1 MRRLLPFLF
10 AGMLSAS
17 APVLAAESLIVGL
30 SSDYVRIS
38 SSFTGTELV
47 LFGAVEATD
56 DVLTAEGRDIVIV
69 VRGPGAAMTVR
80 EKASVVGLWVN
91 TDAVTFSAM
100 PAFYHVASTRPL
112 NEIAAPAVLQR
123 YQIGPGNLP
132 FKAVDERTD
141 AAGISRYA
149 AAAIRLATSEGLYA
163 ATTNDI
169 ILTGGSLFQT
179 RVAMPASVPIGNYR
193 AEVYLFRNGQ
203 VISAY
208 SAPIYVDKSGL
219 ERWLFEFAHENTILY
234 GLAAVLM
241 AIAIGWMAATLFRER

>member
-1 MRRLLPFLF
+1 MKRLVAAALLICLC
-10 AGMLSAS
+10 G
-17 APVLAAESLIVGL
+17 PVNAAESLIVGL

-56 DVLTAEGRDIVIV
+56 DVVSTEGRDIVIV
-69 VRGPGAAMTVR
+69 VRGPGTEMTVR
-80 EKASVVGLWVN
+80 QKTSVGGLWIN
-91 TDAVTFSAM
+91 ASAVAFSAM
-100 PAFYHVASTRPL
+100 PGFYYVASTRPL

-123 YQIGPGNLP
+123 YQLGTANLAFTVEKAGGADVADIG
-132 FKAVDERTD
+132 KYAEAAVRLNSNEGTY
-141 AAGISRYA
+141 YA
-149 AAAIRLATSEGLYA
+149 S
-163 ATTNDI
+163 TNDI
-169 ILTGGSLFQT
+169 VLTGGSLFQT
-179 RVAMPASVPIGNYR
+179 RVPMPASVPVGNYR

-219 ERWLFEFAHENTILY
+219 ERWLYGFAHDNTVLY

-241 AIAIGWMAATLFRER
+241 ALAIGWLAATAFRER